1 MSSLAQLIRNENMKI
16 YRRPRTWL
24 MILFLLAA
32 VGLLAGLNKYNEH
45 ENRYADW
52 RASLQQQNEAMQR
65 NLQTAEGQADAEAI
79 RSQIARNDYYLAQG
93 IDPNDWRQMDQ
104 VKDSASL
111 MMFATL
117 LVVVVAADL
126 LAAEFSAGTIKLLL
140 VGPASRAKILLAK
153 YASLLGFAA
162 MLTVICFAASYIAG
176 GIFEGFGSLGQQ
188 TIGIGASG
196 AIEKHSLLAG
206 ALENYGYQAIGML
219 IYATFAFMISSAF
232 RSSSMAIAFSLFFML
247 MGNALAGLLSKYEW
261 VKYLLFSNI
270 DLSQYA
276 EGSSPLRPEMTLAF
290 SIGMLAA
297 YYVLFHLV
305 AWLLFTKRD
314 VAA

>member
-1 MSSLAQLIRNENMKI
+1 
-16 YRRPRTWL
+16 
-24 MILFLLAA
+24 MILFLLGA

-45 ENRYADW
+45 ENRPADW
-52 RASLQQQNEAMQR
+52 RASLQQQNEAMRQ
-65 NLQTAEGQADAEAI
+65 NLQSAEGQADAEAI
-79 RSQIARNDYYLAQG
+79 QGLITRNEYYLAEG
-93 IDPNDWRQMDQ
+93 IDPNDWTQMDQ

-111 MMFATL
+111 MLFATL
-117 LVVVVAADL
+117 LVVVIAADL

-162 MLTVICFAASYIAG
+162 MLTVICFVASYLAG
-176 GIFEGFGSLGQQ
+176 GILEGFGGLGQR
-188 TIGIGASG
+188 TVEIGASG

-206 ALENYGYQAIGML
+206 ALEDYGYQAVGML

-276 EGSSPLRPEMTLAF
+276 DGSTPLRPEMTLSF

-297 YYVLFHLV
+297 YYALFHLV

-314 VAA
+314 VTA